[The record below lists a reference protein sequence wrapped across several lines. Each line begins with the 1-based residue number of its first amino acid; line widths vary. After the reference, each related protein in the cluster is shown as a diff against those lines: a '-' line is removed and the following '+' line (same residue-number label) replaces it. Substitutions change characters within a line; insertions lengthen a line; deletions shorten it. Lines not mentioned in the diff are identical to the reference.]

1 MNRRRE
7 SASDAPLLAWGET
20 LRTLKRQRAKRLR
33 RMTLGGVGLG
43 LVIGSA
49 ILPPAPRLVWN
60 ASASAPIGLYLVAP
74 GATPRRGD
82 MVIAWAPERF
92 RRLAAERHYLP
103 LGVPL
108 VKRVAAQS
116 GQRVCAAGPDIL
128 IDGKR
133 VATRRAVDGR
143 GRAMPAWQG
152 CYRLRGGELFL
163 LNPDPASFDGRYFG
177 VTERDDV
184 IGTAR
189 LLWRR

>member
-1 MNRRRE
+1 MTRRRE
-7 SASDAPLLAWGET
+7 SPTDAPLLAWGET
-20 LRTLKRQRAKRLR
+20 LRTLKRQRARRLR
-33 RMTLGGVGLG
+33 RMTLGGMALG

-60 ASASAPIGLYLVAP
+60 ASASAPIGLYLVTP
-74 GATPRRGD
+74 GATPERGD

-92 RRLAAERHYLP
+92 RRLAALRHYLP
-103 LGVPL
+103 LDVPL

-116 GQRVCAAGPDIL
+116 GQRVCAAGRVIL

-133 VATRRAVDGR
+133 AATRRAVDGR
-143 GRAMPAWQG
+143 GRSMPAWQG
-152 CYRLRGGELFL
+152 CDRLRGGEIFL

-184 IGTAR
+184 IGSTR
-189 LLWRR
+189 LLWQR

>member
-1 MNRRRE
+1 MR
-7 SASDAPLLAWGET
+7 LAG
-20 LRTLKRQRAKRLR
+20 L
-33 RMTLGGVGLG
+33 GLG

-49 ILPPAPRLVWN
+49 LLPPAPRLVWN

-74 GATPRRGD
+74 AADPKLGD
-82 MVIAWAPERF
+82 MVIARLPERF
-92 RRLAAERHYLP
+92 RRLAAVRHYLP

-128 IDGKR
+128 IDGKQ

-143 GRAMPAWQG
+143 GRAMPAWRG
-152 CYRLRGGELFL
+152 CVRLHGGELFL

>member
-1 MNRRRE
+1 MSRRRE
-7 SASDAPLLAWGET
+7 SPSDAQLFAWGDA
-20 LRTLKRQRAKRLR
+20 LRTLKRHRAKRLR
-33 RMTLGGVGLG
+33 RMTLGGMALG

-60 ASASAPIGLYLVAP
+60 ATASAPIGLYLVAP
-74 GATPRRGD
+74 GATPVPGD
-82 MVIAWAPERF
+82 MVIARPPERF
-92 RRLAAERHYLP
+92 RRFAAVRHYLP

-116 GQRVCAAGPDIL
+116 GQSVCAAGPAVL
-128 IDGKR
+128 IDGKV
-133 VATRRAVDGR
+133 VARRRTVDGH

-152 CYRLRGGELFL
+152 CVRLRGGELFL

-177 VTERDDV
+177 VTERGDV